1 MRDKNLFKHLFL
13 QYASDV
19 KNIRENSDKQRYTHL
34 SSSEYRFYNQHQ
46 KVSVQTNPSIRVFW
60 SVSLFGMSQMTLS
73 LTGEIEKNNKRA
85 VRILTTIYTQ

>member
-1 MRDKNLFKHLFL
+1 MPKI
-13 QYASDV
+13 
-19 KNIRENSDKQRYTHL
+19 IRENSDKQRYTHL

-60 SVSLFGMSQMTLS
+60 SVILFGMSQMTLS

-85 VRILTTIYTQ
+85 ARILTTICTQ